1 MTGEIFMANELIINV
16 TSKEKRIAFVEQG
29 ALTELFY
36 ERAKAT
42 GYAGNIYKGKVQRVL
57 PGMQAA
63 FVELGLEKAAF
74 LYSGDIVEE
83 LNNVDTSDDADN
95 GSSKPRRRFDEYMS
109 IEHKLK
115 PGQEILVQVVRGPIG
130 TKGARITSHITLP
143 GRYLVY
149 MPHWDRIGVSKKIGD
164 DNERRRLRQLI
175 KAHRPD
181 YGGIIL
187 RTAAEGVDDDEILHD
202 LQLVVDEWLQIVD
215 RAGKVRPPALVQTE
229 IDAVLKGMRDLL
241 SIGLERVVVDDLKEK
256 EKIEKFIYKYI
267 PSWSG
272 IIEYYEDET
281 PIFDYFGIEAEIDRA
296 LGKKVWLKS
305 GGYIIIEQTEA
316 LSTIDVN
323 TGRFVGS
330 TSLED
335 TILKTNM
342 EAVEEIVYQL
352 RLRNMG
358 GIIILDLID
367 MEKRSSREKV
377 YRYLQDEL
385 SYDRARTTIS
395 KITDLGL
402 IEMTR
407 KRTHESLTRILTE
420 ECPCCEGRGFL
431 KSANTVCYELFRH
444 IIREYKNETCNK
456 LILTVYPSVFGA
468 LEGEEHEGLIELQK
482 KIGKTIELKLDS
494 SFHPEHYEIVPIYSE
509 EQIEA

>member
-1 MTGEIFMANELIINV
+1 MYI
-16 TSKEKRIAFVEQG
+16 
-29 ALTELFY
+29 
-36 ERAKAT
+36 
-42 GYAGNIYKGKVQRVL
+42 
-57 PGMQAA
+57 
-63 FVELGLEKAAF
+63 
-74 LYSGDIVEE
+74 
-83 LNNVDTSDDADN
+83 
-95 GSSKPRRRFDEYMS
+95 
-109 IEHKLK
+109 
-115 PGQEILVQVVRGPIG
+115 
-130 TKGARITSHITLP
+130 
-143 GRYLVY
+143 
-149 MPHWDRIGVSKKIGD
+149 
-164 DNERRRLRQLI
+164 
-175 KAHRPD
+175 
-181 YGGIIL
+181 
-187 RTAAEGVDDDEILHD
+187 
-202 LQLVVDEWLQIVD
+202 QI
-215 RAGKVRPPALVQTE
+215 
-229 IDAVLKGMRDLL
+229 
-241 SIGLERVVVDDLKEK
+241 
-256 EKIEKFIYKYI
+256 KFIYKYI

-395 KITDLGL
+395 KNLKIFPNT
-402 IEMTR
+402 
-407 KRTHESLTRILTE
+407 KNCTHQVFFRILKNISI
-420 ECPCCEGRGFL
+420 CS
-431 KSANTVCYELFRH
+431 KS
-444 IIREYKNETCNK
+444 
-456 LILTVYPSVFGA
+456 S
-468 LEGEEHEGLIELQK
+468 
-482 KIGKTIELKLDS
+482 
-494 SFHPEHYEIVPIYSE
+494 
-509 EQIEA
+509 